1 VGTPWVLAVDLGTG
15 GPKVGAVA
23 LDGTILATAFTPVPT
38 VATDDGGAE
47 QDVTLWWDGIR
58 DGVRGFLDAGVVRG
72 QDLHA
77 VGLTSQWMS
86 MVAVDGDGAPV
97 GPCLMWSDRR
107 GEHEVT
113 AAVGGPVAGLAPD
126 VIVRAVRYTGMVPLP
141 SGEDPLGHE
150 LFLRA
155 HRPDQYQRARALLEP
170 VDYLGLRFTGV
181 IAATPASQFT
191 AALVDNRPGR
201 VPRYV
206 PSLVRRYGRNPALL
220 PPLRPTASVLGTV
233 APSVAA
239 ELGVAPSAPVVCGA
253 PDFFAAHLGSG
264 ATDWYEPHL
273 AVSTTSWLTCAVP
286 YKKTDPWH
294 LVGSLPGLTRGTYL
308 TINDQSSAGYC
319 LAWWRDRLGEATSL
333 VGGQVPDYDALL
345 TAAAAV
351 SPGSDGVMFLPW
363 LRGEH
368 TPVDDAAARAAF
380 VDLHATHTTAA
391 MTRAV
396 LEGVALNG
404 RWLLRSVEA
413 YIGRRMP
420 VIRML
425 GGGAVSELWCQIY
438 ADVLGRP
445 IERVRDPVYAQMR
458 GAALMAQVG
467 LGERTTHETSACVQV
482 DRRFDPSA
490 TSSDVYADLFTEFT
504 RLYRSL
510 RRHHRRRNGA
520 AAPAVS
526 PRVGGGASPSSGH
539 HRRRTPNRSS
549 TSPPRR

>member
-1 VGTPWVLAVDLGTG
+1 MGTPWVLAVDLGTG
-15 GPKVGAVA
+15 GPKVGAVG
-23 LDGTILATAFTPVPT
+23 LDGSVLATAFTPVPT
-38 VATDDGGAE
+38 IATHDGGVE

-58 DGVRGFLDAGVVRG
+58 AGVRSFLDAGVVRG
-72 QDLHA
+72 DDLHA

-86 MVAVDGDGAPV
+86 MVAVDGDGAPI
-97 GPCLMWSDRR
+97 GRCLMWSDRR
-107 GEHEVT
+107 GEPQAK

-126 VIVRAVRYTGMVPLP
+126 VIVRAVRYTGMVPLS

-150 LFLRA
+150 LFLRTK
-155 HRPDQYQRARALLEP
+155 RPEQYRRARALLEP

-181 IAATPASQFT
+181 VAATPASQFT

-220 PPLRPTASVLGTV
+220 PPLRPTGSVLGTV
-233 APSVAA
+233 QPSVAA
-239 ELGVAPSAPVVCGA
+239 ELGVASNVPVVCGA

-264 ATDWYEPHL
+264 ATGWYEPHL

-286 YKKTDPWH
+286 YKKTDPLH

-319 LAWWRDRLGEATSL
+319 LAWWRDRLGEATAL
-333 VGGQVPDYDALL
+333 VGGQAPDYGALL
-345 TAAAAV
+345 DAAAAV
-351 SPGSDGVMFLPW
+351 PPGSDGAMFLPW

-368 TPVDDAAARAAF
+368 TPVDDPTARAAF

-404 RWLLRSVEA
+404 RWLLKSVEA
-413 YIGRRMP
+413 YIGREMP
-420 VIRML
+420 VVRLL
-425 GGGAVSELWCQIY
+425 GGGAQSDLWCQVY

-445 IERVRDPVYAQMR
+445 MERVRDPVFAQLR
-458 GAALMAQVG
+458 GAALMALVG
-467 LGERTTHETSACVQV
+467 LGERTVPETPACVAI
-482 DRRFDPSA
+482 DRRFDPDA
-490 TSSDVYADLFTEFT
+490 TTTALYSELFAEFT

-510 RRHHRRRNGA
+510 RRHRRRM
-520 AAPAVS
+520 
-526 PRVGGGASPSSGH
+526 
-539 HRRRTPNRSS
+539 
-549 TSPPRR
+549 